1 MNINQIAAD
10 CRYMMFWK
18 TPYRTGNL
26 ALNGIT
32 DVGVYGANRAGFGLY
47 PGVGTQYGKIL
58 NEVPVIRYNITN
70 SRTGKTYT
78 GEYTN
83 KHYRYVDKFADDF
96 ANQIVS
102 LYPGIR
108 RS

>member
-10 CRYMMFWK
+10 CHYMMFWK

-32 DVGVYGANRAGFGLY
+32 DVGTYGTNRAGFGLY

-58 NEVPVIRYNITN
+58 NEVPVT
-70 SRTGKTYT
+70 
-78 GEYTN
+78 
-83 KHYRYVDKFADDF
+83 
-96 ANQIVS
+96 IVLTIGFS
-102 LYPGIR
+102 TMKGLSGFDAT
-108 RS
+108 SK